1 MSSLPLFALSLSL
14 IFLLNSLYKDALFSA
29 SLDLIPAF
37 QSTFSE
43 DYHLF
48 FTVLTDLGAEFITT
62 VMLFVAY
69 VFTSRKRA
77 LYYMFNFMVLN
88 FVSAFLKLRSH
99 EPRPYWVDSRV
110 EAIRCSS

>member
-14 IFLLNSLYKDALFSA
+14 VFLLNSLYRDALFSA

-37 QSTFSE
+37 QSTFS

-62 VMLFVAY
+62 VMLFVSY